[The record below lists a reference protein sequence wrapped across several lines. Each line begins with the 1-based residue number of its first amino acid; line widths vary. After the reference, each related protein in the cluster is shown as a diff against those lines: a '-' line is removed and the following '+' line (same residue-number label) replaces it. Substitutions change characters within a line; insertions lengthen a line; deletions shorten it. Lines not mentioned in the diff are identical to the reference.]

1 MKHESLPIK
10 LECFVLKQFNGNLE
24 TAVRDKI
31 GYILIPVRN
40 ITILP
45 VAKAVQMKPRWNK
58 LIGLSK
64 EYRNIE
70 IKPELF
76 MSVMIT
82 DREFMTYDRT
92 LNQESQGLE
101 SQDSVIINVY
111 PMIQSQ
117 KGIFIRLLEEEGLL
131 QVGNIDTNCDIFF
144 IQILL
149 KNVRF
154 MENVRQFELNLS

>member
-1 MKHESLPIK
+1 MKHENLPIK
-10 LECFVLKQFNGNLE
+10 LELFVLKQFNGNLE

-40 ITILP
+40 ITLLP
-45 VAKAVQMKPRWNK
+45 IAKAVQMKPRWNK
-58 LIGLSK
+58 VIGLSK
-64 EYRNIE
+64 EWRQ
-70 IKPELF
+70 IKPELLI
-76 MSVMIT
+76 SAMIT
-82 DREFMTYDRT
+82 DREFLTYDRN
-92 LNQESQGLE
+92 LIQESQGVE
-101 SQDSVIINVY
+101 SQDSVVINVY

-117 KGIFIRLLEEEGLL
+117 QGIFIRLLEEEGLL

-154 MENVRQFELNLS
+154 MENVRKSTLIF

>member
-1 MKHESLPIK
+1 MKQENLPIK

-24 TAVRDKI
+24 TAVRDKF
-31 GYILIPVRN
+31 GYILIPFRN

-45 VAKAVQMKPRWNK
+45 IAKAVEMKSRWNK
-58 LIGLSK
+58 ITGLSK
-64 EYRNIE
+64 EWRQ
-70 IKPELF
+70 IKPELL

-82 DREFMTYDRT
+82 DPEFMTCDKTMR
-92 LNQESQGLE
+92 QESQGLE

-117 KGIFIRLLEEEGLL
+117 QGIFIRLLEEEGLL

-144 IQILL
+144 IQIML

-154 MENVRQFELNLS
+154 MENVRY

>member
-1 MKHESLPIK
+1 MKHENLPIK
-10 LECFVLKQFNGNLE
+10 LELFVLKQFNGNLE

-40 ITILP
+40 ITLLP
-45 VAKAVQMKPRWNK
+45 IAKAVQMKPRWNK
-58 LIGLSK
+58 VIGLSK
-64 EYRNIE
+64 EWRQK
-70 IKPELF
+70 IKPELLI
-76 MSVMIT
+76 SAMIT
-82 DREFMTYDRT
+82 DREFLTYDRN
-92 LNQESQGLE
+92 LIQESQGVE
-101 SQDSVIINVY
+101 SQDSVVINVY

-117 KGIFIRLLEEEGLL
+117 QGIFIRLLEEEGLL

-154 MENVRQFELNLS
+154 MENVRKSTLFS